1 MNYKVSI
8 KHSTEKSL
16 NSLIDKIHDKIIEKI
31 LTLSENSRPKQSK
44 KLESKEYYRI
54 RSGDYRILYIIDD
67 TIKTIEIIAVDHRK
81 DIYKKR

>member
-8 KHSTEKSL
+8 KHSAEKSL

-31 LTLSENSRPKQSK
+31 FTLSENPRPIQSK

-54 RSGDYRILYIIDD
+54 RSGDYRIFTSLMIRQNQS
-67 TIKTIEIIAVDHRK
+67 K
-81 DIYKKR
+81 